1 MSTMLSQAGWVV
13 HEVGL
18 ATSIGGTLFGR
29 AALEPSL
36 NVVASPEERDRV
48 SANAWKRFSWLNLA
62 GHVAFAVP
70 WFIGRSMLSGREVT
84 RTARKL
90 TRVKDVLIG
99 ASLLTGVSSVLLGRQ
114 LASRAEQGMGPE
126 EMRDRP
132 SKSKEATKSLAL
144 ERTVGVLGN
153 ANLLLNIGILGVT
166 TILAMQAG
174 KSARFA
180 PLSRWL
186 P

>member
-36 NVVASPEERDRV
+36 EAVASASERDRV
-48 SANAWKRFSWLNLA
+48 SAEAWKRFSWLNLA

-70 WFIGRSMLSGREVT
+70 WFVGRSMLSGREVT

-99 ASLLTGVSSVLLGRQ
+99 ASLITGVSSVLLGRR
-114 LASRAEQGMGPE
+114 LGSRAEMGMGPE

-132 SKSKEATKSLAL
+132 STTPEGKKSLAL
-144 ERTVGVLGN
+144 EKTVGALGN
-153 ANLLLNIGILGVT
+153 MNLLINIGILGVT

-180 PLSRWL
+180 PLTRWL

>member
-36 NVVASPEERDRV
+36 EAVASAAERDRV

-90 TRVKDVLIG
+90 TRIKDVLIG
-99 ASLLTGVSSVLLGRQ
+99 ASLLTGVSSVLLGRV
-114 LASRAEQGMGPE
+114 LGKRAEEGMGPE

-132 SKSKEATKSLAL
+132 SKSAEADKSIAL
-144 ERTVGVLGN
+144 EKTVGALGN
-153 ANLLLNIGILGVT
+153 MNLLLNIGILGVT
-166 TILAMQAG
+166 TLLAMQAG

-180 PLSRWL
+180 PLSRRL

>member
-36 NVVASPEERDRV
+36 SVVASADERDRV
-48 SANAWKRFSWLNLA
+48 SAEAWKRFSWLNLA

-90 TRVKDVLIG
+90 TKVKDVLIG
-99 ASLLTGVSSVLLGRQ
+99 ASLLTGVSSVLLGRY
-114 LASRAEQGMGPE
+114 LGARAERGMGPE

-132 SKSKEATKSLAL
+132 SPSPEGKKSLAL
-144 ERTVGVLGN
+144 ERTVGLLGN
-153 ANLLLNIGILGVT
+153 MNLLLNISILGVT
-166 TILAMQAG
+166 TLLAMQAG

-180 PLSRWL
+180 PLTRWL

>member
-36 NVVASPEERDRV
+36 NMVASADERDRV
-48 SANAWKRFSWLNLA
+48 SAEAWKRFSWLNLA

-84 RTARKL
+84 RKARKL
-90 TRVKDVLIG
+90 TLVKDVLIG
-99 ASLLTGVSSVLLGRQ
+99 ASLLTGVSSVLLGR
-114 LASRAEQGMGPE
+114 
-126 EMRDRP
+126 
-132 SKSKEATKSLAL
+132 
-144 ERTVGVLGN
+144 
-153 ANLLLNIGILGVT
+153 
-166 TILAMQAG
+166 
-174 KSARFA
+174 
-180 PLSRWL
+180 
-186 P
+186 